1 MSQVFLALPDPGALF
16 EYADKDDVVDVIG
29 LDEEPENSPETEL
42 VIVEPIEPRKPPIPP
57 DYFLAADIFIAACG
71 ATPLF
76 LRIWCNGS
84 PNYA

>member
-1 MSQVFLALPDPGALF
+1 MPQVFLALPDPGELF
-16 EYADKDDVVDVIG
+16 EYADKDDVIG

-76 LRIWCNGS
+76 LRI
-84 PNYA
+84 